1 MTEEDKDLEM
11 LKAKRLAEM
20 QKNIS
25 SQQKQEDSNV
35 PQGEQKKNEPTPRE
49 IVVQQLGYRG
59 LEVLG
64 NAEYQFPKETQ
75 IIILKLAELISSGSV
90 TETLEGGK
98 LLALFR
104 GVGINVRM
112 KNKINVEKDG
122 KFVSLSDKLRIKESS
137 VKDDQMPTFEISTTT
152 FDEDISVIQV
162 ALTKIAAICD
172 LEQEFKIA
180 EPLSRFGWTF
190 FQILIK
196 QELYYE
202 ISDKL

>member
-25 SQQKQEDSNV
+25 SQQKQEDSHTS
-35 PQGEQKKNEPTPRE
+35 QKDQKKNQLTPRE
-49 IVVQQLGYRG
+49 TVVQKLGYRG
-59 LEVLG
+59 LEVLS

-104 GVGINVRM
+104 AVGINVRM

-122 KFVSLSDKLRIKESS
+122 KFVSLSDKLRINEHS
-137 VKDDQMPTFEISTTT
+137 VK
-152 FDEDISVIQV
+152 ED
-162 ALTKIAAICD
+162 
-172 LEQEFKIA
+172 
-180 EPLSRFGWTF
+180 
-190 FQILIK
+190 
-196 QELYYE
+196 
-202 ISDKL
+202 

>member
-25 SQQKQEDSNV
+25 SQQEQEDSNV

-49 IVVQQLGYRG
+49 IVVQQLGHRG
-59 LEVLG
+59 LEVLS

-75 IIILKLAELISSGSV
+75 IVILKLAELISSGSV
-90 TETLEGGK
+90 IETLEGGK

-137 VKDDQMPTFEISTTT
+137 VKDD
-152 FDEDISVIQV
+152 
-162 ALTKIAAICD
+162 
-172 LEQEFKIA
+172 
-180 EPLSRFGWTF
+180 
-190 FQILIK
+190 
-196 QELYYE
+196 
-202 ISDKL
+202 

>member
-35 PQGEQKKNEPTPRE
+35 PQEEQKKNEPTPRE

-137 VKDDQMPTFEISTTT
+137 VKDD
-152 FDEDISVIQV
+152 
-162 ALTKIAAICD
+162 
-172 LEQEFKIA
+172 
-180 EPLSRFGWTF
+180 
-190 FQILIK
+190 
-196 QELYYE
+196 
-202 ISDKL
+202 